1 MALQGADDVE
11 GLEERPSRRE
21 VWSDLQTAF
30 VCICEFL
37 YYFTTFANNVAYI
50 HTLEFVRFQ
59 TWIRCQNRRR
69 YPLESMR
76 IAILEDDPDQLSHL
90 VRTLEQ
96 LLTVGETDVTCIT
109 FSNGSTLQQALRRES
124 YDLLVLDWNVPGL
137 AGVELLQWLRKWQTD
152 KVPVLMLSSRA
163 SEQDVVQALNLGA
176 DDYIVKPFRPLELRA
191 RVQRLMTR
199 RAPVASSDGERFGRW
214 EFDRVSQSVL
224 IQPAPGDEA
233 LPQRQALTDREFRL
247 ALTLFQHMGD
257 TVSRAHLLESAG
269 YSNEELPSR
278 TLDSHIYRLRGKL
291 SLDAESGLSLRT
303 VYGRG
308 YRLESTQQPQADS

>member
-1 MALQGADDVE
+1 
-11 GLEERPSRRE
+11 
-21 VWSDLQTAF
+21 
-30 VCICEFL
+30 
-37 YYFTTFANNVAYI
+37 
-50 HTLEFVRFQ
+50 
-59 TWIRCQNRRR
+59 
-69 YPLESMR
+69 MR

-90 VRTLEQ
+90 VGTLEQ

-191 RVQRLMTR
+191 RLQRLMAR
-199 RAPVASSDGERFGRW
+199 RAPVASPDRERFGRW

-224 IQPAPGDEA
+224 IQPAPGDDA
-233 LPQRQALTDREFRL
+233 PAQRQTLTDREFRL

-278 TLDSHIYRLRGKL
+278 TLDSHIYRLRSKL
-291 SLDAESGLSLRT
+291 GLEAESGLSLRT

-308 YRLESTQQPQADS
+308 YRLEATQQPPQVES